1 MGSCSQNSLK
11 VPGKHTG
18 FCCIY
23 LFKENGR
30 TSFEAVLLPLW
41 PFPFSVTSEIWLQG
55 YHFHLLC
62 KWWCSMHALWL
73 PRKLDTSFLPSSSS
87 TALPCVFDMNVSV
100 TCFCPP
106 CLLRSQRTN
115 VNASLISSVVSD
127 PPGNILSV
135 RKSSLMKL
143 RAAQR
148 QTTLVP
154 YVSRERH
161 EMLGLWGLESPHLQR
176 GWQPLVSLVV
186 HVWVLLQGLLDMAFY
201 AECSLMSASPP
212 GCLAAQLKA
221 VHIVAAKMRIEC
233 SHHPRPTLSLSSS
246 LLFVLMVG
254 LAGWREALR

>member
-135 RKSSLMKL
+135 RKSSLMKW
-143 RAAQR
+143 RASTKTDDTGSIRLTWKA
-148 QTTLVP
+148 
-154 YVSRERH
+154 RECWVC
-161 EMLGLWGLESPHLQR
+161 GVWSHLICK
-176 GWQPLVSLVV
+176 G
-186 HVWVLLQGLLDMAFY
+186 GD
-201 AECSLMSASPP
+201 
-212 GCLAAQLKA
+212 
-221 VHIVAAKMRIEC
+221 
-233 SHHPRPTLSLSSS
+233 SH
-246 LLFVLMVG
+246 
-254 LAGWREALR
+254 